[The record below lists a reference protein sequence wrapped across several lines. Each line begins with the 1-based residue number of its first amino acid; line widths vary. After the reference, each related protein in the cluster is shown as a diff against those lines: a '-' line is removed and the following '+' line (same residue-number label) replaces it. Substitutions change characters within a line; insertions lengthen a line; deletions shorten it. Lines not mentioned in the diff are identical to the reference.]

1 MNIKVTGKEVKVT
14 DAIKDYAEKKLDR
27 IEKYFE
33 GEEIDAIVTD
43 GFTGNIFLK
52 TSSRTTSKYKI

>member
-1 MNIKVTGKEVKVT
+1 MNIKVTGKDVKVT

-33 GEEIDAIVTD
+33 GEGIDAVVT
-43 GFTGNIFLK
+43 IK
-52 TSSRTTSKYKI
+52 AEKIHK